1 MATVIDMAT
10 VIELKRGEQ
19 PRQNE
24 RYALVLVSERPPR
37 EGPVIS
43 LNGVGRVFHAY
54 DNLRDISA
62 VVGRAVTWADE
73 NIVAR
78 VYMRKNLDDTVLV

>member
-1 MATVIDMAT
+1 MAT
-10 VIELKRGEQ
+10 VIELKHDEQ
-19 PRQNE
+19 PRQHE
-24 RYALVLVSERPPR
+24 RYAIVVVSERPPR

-54 DNLRDISA
+54 DNLNDIAA
-62 VVGRAVTWADE
+62 VLGRAVTWADE

-78 VYMRKNLDDTVLV
+78 VYLRKNLHDAVLV